1 MKPATQDPVNPNS
14 DATSTGTNASG
25 QNASNHSY
33 STRTQEVGMA
43 AAAEMMVA
51 TARKAPV
58 FKGSS
63 MLFGSA
69 GDFAADPLTTLLAA
83 QREYGDMVAT
93 RFAHLPVMVVA
104 APADIQRVLVDNR
117 QNYTKTTYP
126 YQILRNLLGNGL
138 VTSEGSFWLR
148 QRRIAQP
155 AFQRERIN
163 AFAGMITTVAQDMAT
178 LWADSASR
186 REVREVLDDMTLVTL
201 RVAGFSLISQDLK
214 GVAGGV
220 GAALTVAQRWVDHR
234 LNALGSPPLF
244 VPTARNRAFKKA
256 RAELFGLIQGVI
268 AQRRADK
275 DPSTADLL
283 GMLMTAKDPETG
295 ESMSDAQLADELLTI
310 LMAGHETTSN
320 MLTWTLYR
328 LSLHP
333 EVTRRLLAELQG
345 VLGGRSP
352 TVEDIP
358 RLPYLDAVFKETMR
372 LHPPVWILDR
382 MAEADDVLGG
392 CLVKKGTT
400 VITSPYL
407 THRHPGLWRNP
418 EGFDPDRWFTPE
430 VKSLHR
436 LAYFPFSVGQRK
448 CVGDTLALLE
458 APIILATL
466 LQAVTPELV
475 QGHKVEPE
483 TLVTMRPKYGMRMVM
498 RRTEQQHAALPPAS
512 ATSDV
517 AKEAAAAGC
526 PFHAK
531 AGPSTQ
537 GT

>member
-1 MKPATQDPVNPNS
+1 
-14 DATSTGTNASG
+14 
-25 QNASNHSY
+25 
-33 STRTQEVGMA
+33 MA
-43 AAAEMMVA
+43 AAAGLMVGNPG
-51 TARKAPV
+51 KAPV
-58 FKGSS
+58 FAGSS
-63 MLFGSA
+63 WLLGSA
-69 GDFAADPLTTLLAA
+69 QDFARDPLSTLLQA
-83 QREYGDMVAT
+83 QREHGDVVAT
-93 RFAHLPVMVVA
+93 RFAYLPVMVVSS
-104 APADIQRVLVDNR
+104 PADIQRVLVDNR

-138 VTSEGSFWLR
+138 VTSEGAFWLR

-155 AFQRERIN
+155 AFQRERVN
-163 AFAGMITTVAQDMAT
+163 AFSGMITSVAQDMAAT
-178 LWADSASR
+178 WADSASR
-186 REVREVLDDMTLVTL
+186 REVRDVLDDMTLVTL

-234 LNALGSPPLF
+234 LNNLTSPPLF
-244 VPTARNRAFKKA
+244 VPTARNRAFRAA
-256 RAELFGLIQGVI
+256 RAELTALIQKVI
-268 AQRRADK
+268 GERRAQQDK
-275 DPSTADLL
+275 GNDLL
-283 GMLMTAKDPETG
+283 GMLMAAKDPETG

-320 MLTWTLYR
+320 MLAWTFYR

-333 EVTRRLLAELQG
+333 EITRRLTAELQE
-345 VLGGRSP
+345 VLGGRTP
-352 TVEDIP
+352 TLEDLP
-358 RLPYLDAVFKETMR
+358 RLTYLDAVLKESMR

-392 CLVKKGTT
+392 YLVKKGTT

-407 THRHPGLWRNP
+407 THRHPALWRNP

-466 LQAVTPELV
+466 LQQVTPELV
-475 QGHKVEPE
+475 PGHRVEPE

-498 RRTEQQHAALPPAS
+498 RRTGKVEGAGTQASVTSEQALAQ
-512 ATSDV
+512 A
-517 AKEAAAAGC
+517 AAAAGC
-526 PFHAK
+526 PHHQK
-531 AGPSTQ
+531 AFQ
-537 GT
+537 GA